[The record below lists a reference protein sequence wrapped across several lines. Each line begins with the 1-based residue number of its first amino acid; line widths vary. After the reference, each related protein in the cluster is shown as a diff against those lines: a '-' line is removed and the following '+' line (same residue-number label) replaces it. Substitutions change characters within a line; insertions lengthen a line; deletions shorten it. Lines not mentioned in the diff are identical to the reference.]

1 MEDAAV
7 KPPVAQRAGGTRS
20 PNPLRNANFNPD
32 KVPDKI
38 GIQIESPG
46 VQKGFGGS
54 GPERQ
59 RTKKAK
65 ARKAKN

>member
-7 KPPVAQRAGGTRS
+7 KLPVAQRAGGTRS
-20 PNPLRNANFNPD
+20 PNPHRKANIFPD
-32 KVPDKI
+32 KGPDKT

-46 VQKGFGGS
+46 VQKGFGDS